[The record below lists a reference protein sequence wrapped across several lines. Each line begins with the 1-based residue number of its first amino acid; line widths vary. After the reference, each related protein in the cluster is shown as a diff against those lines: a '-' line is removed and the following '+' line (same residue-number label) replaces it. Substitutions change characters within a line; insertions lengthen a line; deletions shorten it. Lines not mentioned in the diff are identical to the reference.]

1 MKKLI
6 IIGIIFTTTLISCG
20 PSACDCVDVL
30 TTEVNSGFKEQFRI
44 QMSVGP
50 NAADEYQSKV
60 NDCADKFTELNE
72 DIKKMDFANA
82 LEYKE
87 KQRINALKVVKAK
100 CD

>member
-6 IIGIIFTTTLISCG
+6 IIGIISMTTLVSCG
-20 PSACDCVDVL
+20 PSACDCVDIL

-44 QMSVGP
+44 QLSVGSD
-50 NAADEYQSKV
+50 AADEYQSKV
-60 NDCADKFTELNE
+60 NDCTDEFTELNE
-72 DIKKMDFANA
+72 DIKKMHFAKA

-87 KQRINALKVVKAK
+87 KQRINALRIVKAK